1 VAGPEVDGVKR
12 LPRLLLA
19 GLLALAPL
27 AVAARSDDG
36 SLTVSFDG
44 VSKREGVVLL
54 ALFDSKA
61 AYDAN
66 TGPVRTL
73 ELPASGG
80 NFAVTLAGL
89 APGVYAVKSF
99 HDRDMN
105 GKMKFNALGMPLEPY
120 GFSNNARAPFGPPSW
135 RRAAFEV
142 KSGGNSQTIRL
153 R

>member
-1 VAGPEVDGVKR
+1 MAAALVLTPV
-12 LPRLLLA
+12 LA
-19 GLLALAPL
+19 GAQGE
-27 AVAARSDDG
+27 DG
-36 SLTVSFDG
+36 ALTVDFQG
-44 VSKREGVVLL
+44 VSRREGIVLF

-73 ELPASGG
+73 SLPASGG
-80 NFAVTLAGL
+80 DFSVTLAGL
-89 APGVYAVKSF
+89 PPGLYAVKSF
-99 HDRDMN
+99 HDRDGNGRMN
-105 GKMKFNALGMPLEPY
+105 FNPLGMPLEPY

-142 KSGGNSQTIRL
+142 KAGGNGQIIRL

>member
-1 VAGPEVDGVKR
+1 MKR
-12 LPRLLLA
+12 AVLVLAALLA
-19 GLLALAPL
+19 FAPVLAGAQ
-27 AVAARSDDG
+27 SEDG

-44 VSKREGVVLL
+44 ISKRQGVVLL

-66 TGPVRTL
+66 TDPVRTL
-73 ELPASGG
+73 TLPATGG
-80 NFAVTLAGL
+80 DFAVTLAGL
-89 APGVYAVKSF
+89 KPGLYAVKSF
-99 HDRDMN
+99 HDRDAN
-105 GKMKFNALGMPLEPY
+105 GKMNFNPLGMPLEPY

-142 KSGGNSQTIRL
+142 KSGGNGQLIRL

>member
-1 VAGPEVDGVKR
+1 MAGP
-12 LPRLLLA
+12 A
-19 GLLALAPL
+19 GGPVTRAGLALAALL
-27 AVAARSDDG
+27 AFTPVLAGAQSEDG
-36 SLTVSFDG
+36 ALTVAFEG
-44 VSKREGVVLL
+44 VTRREGVVLF

-66 TGPVRTL
+66 SGPVRTL
-73 ELPASGG
+73 TLPADGG

-89 APGVYAVKSF
+89 KPGIYAVKSF
-99 HDRDMN
+99 HDRDAN
-105 GKMKFNALGMPLEPY
+105 GKMNFNPLGMPLEPY

-142 KSGGNSQTIRL
+142 KAGGNGQTIRL

>member
-1 VAGPEVDGVKR
+1 MAGPADGPVKR
-12 LPRLLLA
+12 AGLLLA
-19 GLLALAPL
+19 ALL
-27 AVAARSDDG
+27 AVAPALADAQGEDG
-36 SLTVSFDG
+36 ALTVSFEG
-44 VSKREGVVLL
+44 VGKREGVVLF

-66 TGPVRTL
+66 THPIRTL
-73 ELPASGG
+73 ALPASGG

-89 APGVYAVKSF
+89 APGTYAVKSF
-99 HDRDMN
+99 HDRDAN
-105 GKMKFNALGMPLEPY
+105 GKMNFNPLGMPLEPY

-142 KSGGNSQTIRL
+142 TSGGNGQTIRL

>member
-1 VAGPEVDGVKR
+1 MKQ
-12 LPRLLLA
+12 LPRLVLA
-19 GLLALAPL
+19 GLLALVPFT
-27 AVAARSDDG
+27 VSARGEDG
-36 SLTVSFDG
+36 SLTVTFDG
-44 VSKREGVVLL
+44 VSRREGVVLL

-73 ELPASGG
+73 NLPASGG
-80 NFAVTLAGL
+80 DFAVTLAGL
-89 APGVYAVKSF
+89 QPGIYAVKSF
-99 HDRDMN
+99 HDRDAN
-105 GKMKFNALGMPLEPY
+105 GKMNFNPLGMPLEPY

>member
-1 VAGPEVDGVKR
+1 MAGQANVTMKQ
-12 LPRLLLA
+12 A
-19 GLLALAPL
+19 GLIFAALLMLAPVT
-27 AVAARSDDG
+27 AGARSEDG
-36 SLTVSFDG
+36 SLTVSFEG

-73 ELPASGG
+73 NLPAAGG
-80 NFAVTLAGL
+80 DFAVTLAGL
-89 APGVYAVKSF
+89 PPGVYAVKSF
-99 HDRDMN
+99 HDRDAN
-105 GKMKFNALGMPLEPY
+105 GKMNFNPLGMPLEPY

-135 RRAAFEV
+135 RRAAFEIRP
-142 KSGGNSQTIRL
+142 GPNSQAIRL